1 MRLVIYG
8 VTINLWGESNL
19 GFSLNKRHERNQS
32 ISTVSSIDYKV
43 SELLT
48 STKLKQ
54 IFLRDFNDHKL
65 NWKVQDCFRAKQVYR
80 AEDGFHDS
88 RASRIGDV
96 HRLELRPDNKNNDME
111 GIGWM
116 DAHLNRCTVG
126 EQGSEGGGGGGG
138 REEEAVKL
146 SSLASSQL
154 KESLLWH
161 LWRSPREEEGE
172 VVQSVELEEEASM
185 GSSQPGLTCSDNDTD
200 HMVLESI

>member
-1 MRLVIYG
+1 
-8 VTINLWGESNL
+8 
-19 GFSLNKRHERNQS
+19 
-32 ISTVSSIDYKV
+32 
-43 SELLT
+43 
-48 STKLKQ
+48 
-54 IFLRDFNDHKL
+54 
-65 NWKVQDCFRAKQVYR
+65 
-80 AEDGFHDS
+80 
-88 RASRIGDV
+88 
-96 HRLELRPDNKNNDME
+96 
-111 GIGWM
+111 M

-200 HMVLESI
+200 HMFLESYTRYIRKLTSAATLPCASPEETARSQQRVLKTALLLQSDPEVIHGRCIDPAEPSISTASVQIITGIV